1 MTLLDSPAL
10 ARASASGPT
19 PIRLIRAEISKI
31 RTTKTWW
38 LFAIGIV
45 VFTGLA
51 FTTNAFGAHF
61 TLEGRG
67 DGGGGDGGPNGGA
80 DAATRDQRIA
90 AASAAAHTATALAK
104 TAADLMTSGQFFG
117 LLFAM
122 IIGILVV
129 TNEFFHQTATTTFMT
144 SPHRTTVILAKAVAG
159 TLFGAVFWLVS
170 TALNAIAT
178 PIFLNTQHVTVSLTQ
193 WTVVRSVLLNL
204 LAFVVWAI
212 FGLGLGTLI
221 RSQIGAIVT
230 GMAMYLLGFAAV
242 LLIFN
247 LIYNAYPHYWV
258 LGFQVIAPAV
268 ASAIMITP
276 GRLYD
281 HAPEQWVGAVVL
293 IGYALVTGFV
303 GIVITRRRDIS

>member
-45 VFTGLA
+45 AFTALA
-51 FTTNAFGAHF
+51 FTTNSINAHF
-61 TLEGRG
+61 TLAGRG
-67 DGGGGDGGPNGGA
+67 DGGDGGGPNGGP
-80 DAATRDQRIA
+80 DNATRDQRIA

-170 TALNAIAT
+170 TVLNAIAT
-178 PIFLNTQHVTVSLTQ
+178 PIFLSTEHVTVSLTQ

-221 RSQIGAIVT
+221 RSQIGSVVT
-230 GMAMYLLGFAAV
+230 GMAVYLIGFAAV
-242 LLIFN
+242 FIIFN

-276 GRLYD
+276 GRLYE